1 MNKYEITELGF
12 AGAFY
17 LEAKTAVDAFGDF
30 MAMFPE
36 APAANIKV
44 KLVEE
49 LGA

>member
-17 LEAKTAVDAFGDF
+17 LEAKTAVDVFGDF

-36 APAANIKV
+36 APAANIAI
-44 KLVEE
+44 KLLDEVA
-49 LGA
+49 G